1 MSRRIRFQI
10 VIAVVS
16 SLLVLGLMSYLAV
29 SRAAVSRPTAGGTY
43 IEGVIGTPT
52 TLNPLVSDTSKD
64 LAAADV
70 HALVFDGLVRIGLD
84 GMPEPSLAESWD
96 IDATGTVYTFTL
108 RSDVTWHDGQPFG
121 VDDVLFTL
129 RAVQGPAYTGSPSVA
144 TVWRTVLVERAG
156 ERSVRC
162 RLQAA
167 FAPFLKF
174 ATVPMLPAHM
184 LSEIPPEQWASSPFS
199 LKPVGTGP
207 YRVTSATAEG
217 VELQANA
224 AYYLGRPL
232 IETIS
237 LRYYPDESQA
247 FAALTRGDI
256 SGMAFA
262 GTGSLGSYNVPR
274 GFVRRAVPIDAY
286 TVLTF
291 NLRNAPFDDVT
302 FRRLLVQ
309 AIDRE
314 DMLQRVLPGQ
324 VSRIDTPVMPGLW
337 AADATAVWYIP
348 GKERAASGLETLGYV
363 AGADGIRAKGDVRLD
378 FELLVD
384 GATDRNTVASDIVA
398 QLAQVGIRVTVVQ
411 LDGDELQK
419 RLESGEFVMALH
431 GWQHLGADPDV
442 YELWHSSQI
451 SLGRNYA
458 GLQDTIIDDTLSLAR
473 IENNP
478 ETRAQLY
485 SEFQH
490 RWVDLAP
497 SIIMYQPLEVYAT
510 TRDLGGTAISRRTD
524 IPGTI
529 NLMVGRESRFRNVVH
544 WFVTRSQEISG
555 DLQP

>member
-10 VIAVVS
+10 VIAVIS

-29 SRAAVSRPTAGGTY
+29 SRAAVSRPTAGGSY
-43 IEGVIGTPT
+43 IEGVVGVPT

-70 HALVFDGLVRIGLD
+70 HALIFDGLVRIGLD
-84 GMPEPSLAESWD
+84 GTPEAGLAESWE

-108 RSDVTWHDGQPFG
+108 RSDVTWHDGKPFG

-129 RAVQGPAYTGSPSVA
+129 RAVQGPAYTGSPSLA

-162 RLQAA
+162 RLQAP

-174 ATVPMLPAHM
+174 ATLPILPAHM
-184 LSEIPPEQWASSPFS
+184 LNDTPPEQWASSPFS
-199 LKPVGTGP
+199 LNPIGTGP
-207 YRVTSATAEG
+207 YRVVAANAEG
-217 VELQANA
+217 VELQANSS
-224 AYYLGRPL
+224 YYMGRPL

-274 GFVRRAVPIDAY
+274 GYARRAVPLDAY

-291 NLRNAPFDDVT
+291 NLRNAPFDDVI
-302 FRRLLVQ
+302 FRRQIVQ

-314 DMLQRVLPGQ
+314 DLIRRVLPAQ
-324 VSRIDTPVMPGLW
+324 VSRIDTPIMPGLW
-337 AADATAVWYIP
+337 AADPTAVWYIP
-348 GKERAASGLETLGYV
+348 SKERAAGGLDTLGYV
-363 AGADGIRAKGDVRLD
+363 LGADGIRAKGTVRLD

-384 GATDRNTVASDIVA
+384 GAPDRNAAANDIAA
-398 QLAQVGIRVTVVQ
+398 QLATIGMRVTVVQ
-411 LDGDELQK
+411 LDGDVLQQ
-419 RLESGEFVMALH
+419 RLEQGDFVMALH

-451 SLGRNYA
+451 ALGRNYA
-458 GLQDTIIDDTLSLAR
+458 GLKDDVIDEMLALAR
-473 IENNP
+473 IDSSP
-478 ETRAQLY
+478 ESRMQLY

-490 RWVDLAP
+490 RWIDLAP
-497 SIIMYQPLEVYAT
+497 SIIMYQPLEIYAT

-529 NLMVGRESRFRNVVH
+529 NLMVGREARFRNVVH
-544 WFVTRSQEISG
+544 WFVKRSQEISG

>member
-29 SRAAVSRPTAGGTY
+29 SRAAVSRPTAGGTFV
-43 IEGVIGTPT
+43 EGIVGSPT

-70 HALVFDGLVRIGLD
+70 HALIFDGLVRTDLD
-84 GMPEPSLAESWD
+84 GTPSSGLAESWD
-96 IDATGTVYTFTL
+96 IDETGTVYTFTL
-108 RSDVTWHDGQPFG
+108 RSDVTWHDGTPFT

-156 ERSVRC
+156 ERSIRC

-174 ATVPMLPAHM
+174 ATLPILPEHM
-184 LSEIPPEQWASSPFS
+184 LRDVAPEQWASSPFS
-199 LKPVGTGP
+199 LQPIGTGP
-207 YRVTSATAEG
+207 YKVITANAEG
-217 VELQANA
+217 VELQAND

-232 IETIS
+232 VETIS
-237 LRYYPDESQA
+237 LRYYADEALA

-256 SGMAFA
+256 SGMAFL

-291 NLRNAPFDDVT
+291 NVRMAPFDDVI
-302 FRRLLVQ
+302 FRRQIAQ
-309 AIDRE
+309 AIDR
-314 DMLQRVLPGQ
+314 DDLIRRLLPGQ
-324 VSRIDTPVMPGLW
+324 VARIDTPIMPGLW
-337 AADATAVWYIP
+337 VADPTAVWYIP
-348 GKERAASGLETLGYV
+348 GKERVAAAFDSFGYT
-363 AGADGIRAKGDVRLD
+363 ADADGVRNKDGMRLE

-384 GATDRNTVASDIVA
+384 GAPDRNVVANDIVS
-398 QLAQVGIRVTVVQ
+398 QLAAVGVRVTVVQ
-411 LDGDELQK
+411 LDGAELQQ
-419 RLESGEFVMALH
+419 RLENGEFVLALY
-431 GWQHLGADPDV
+431 GLQHLGADPDV

-451 SLGRNYA
+451 ALGRNYA
-458 GLQDTIIDDTLSLAR
+458 GLQDTVIDDTLSLAR
-473 IENNP
+473 IEHDP
-478 ETRAQLY
+478 ELRTQLY

-490 RWVDLAP
+490 RWIELAP
-497 SIIMYQPLEVYAT
+497 SIIMYQPLQVYAT

-524 IPGTI
+524 LPGTM
-529 NLMVGRESRFRNVVH
+529 NLMVGRDSRFRNVVH
-544 WFVTRSQEISG
+544 WFVTRSREISG
-555 DLQP
+555 DIQP

>member
-29 SRAAVSRPTAGGTY
+29 SQSAVSRPTAGGTY
-43 IEGVIGTPT
+43 VEGVIGVPT
-52 TLNPLVSDTSKD
+52 TLNPLVSDTSND

-84 GMPEPSLAESWD
+84 GMPEAGLAESWD

-156 ERSVRC
+156 ERSIRC

-184 LSEIPPEQWASSPFS
+184 LSEVAPEEWASSPFS

-207 YRVTSATAEG
+207 YRVVSATADG
-217 VELQANA
+217 VELQANPS
-224 AYYLGRPL
+224 YYLGRPL

-274 GFVRRAVPIDAY
+274 GFVRRAIPIDAY

-309 AIDRE
+309 AVDRE

-337 AADATAVWYIP
+337 AADAAAVWYIP
-348 GKERAASGLETLGYV
+348 GKERAAGGLETLGYV
-363 AGADGIRAKGDVRLD
+363 AGADGIRAKGGVRLD

-384 GATDRNTVASDIVA
+384 GAPDRNAVANDIVA
-398 QLAQVGIRVTVVQ
+398 QLAQVGVRVTVVQ
-411 LDGDELQK
+411 LDGAELQK
-419 RLESGEFVMALH
+419 RLETGNFVMALH

-458 GLQDTIIDDTLSLAR
+458 GLQDAIIDDTLSLAR
-473 IENNP
+473 IEHNP

-490 RWVDLAP
+490 RWIDLAP

-510 TRDLGGTAISRRTD
+510 SRDLGGTAISRRTD

-529 NLMVGRESRFRNVVH
+529 NLMVGRDSRFRNIVH
-544 WFVTRSQEISG
+544 WFVTRSREISG

>member
-108 RSDVTWHDGQPFG
+108 RSDVTWHDGQPFS

-348 GKERAASGLETLGYV
+348 GKERAASGLEMLGYV